1 MTVEEQN
8 EMKDLVAR
16 HVVERFVRSGMK
28 IGLGSGTTS
37 EYAIRHVG
45 RLLREGKL
53 SDIVAVATSSQA
65 ELVCQ
70 ELRVPL
76 RTLNDPE
83 INGELD
89 LAIDGPDQID
99 HALHL
104 TKGGGG
110 CMTQEKIVDYAA
122 KRFLTI
128 ADETKLVPNL
138 GLTFPIPVEV
148 IPLARVP
155 VTRTLERRGARVAL
169 RTALRKMG
177 AVITDN
183 GNMILDISFDRP
195 IDPEEY
201 EVFLNTIPGVVENGI
216 FARKETEVFVA
227 YRSGY
232 VAQVEALP
240 QQPPPNVWTT

>member
-1 MTVEEQN
+1 MLQQN

-16 HVVERFVRSGMK
+16 YVVENFVKPGMK

-45 RLLREGKL
+45 RLLKEGVL
-53 SDIVAVATSSQA
+53 HDIVAVPTSTQS

-70 ELRVPL
+70 ELNIPL

-89 LAIDGPDQID
+89 LAIDGADEID
-99 HALHL
+99 RRLRL

-110 CMTQEKIVDYAA
+110 CLTQEKIVDYAA
-122 KRFLTI
+122 KRFITI
-128 ADETKLVPNL
+128 TDETKLVSDL

-148 IPLARVP
+148 MPLARVP
-155 VTRTLERRGARVAL
+155 VTRALERLGARVTL
-169 RTALRKMG
+169 RMAVKKMG

-183 GNMILDISFDRP
+183 GNMILDMLFDRP
-195 IDPEEY
+195 IDPVEL
-201 EVFLNTIPGVVENGI
+201 EVKLNTIPGVVENGI
-216 FARKETEVFVA
+216 FALKETEVWVGHA
-227 YRSGY
+227 DGRVTRLESR
-232 VAQVEALP
+232 
-240 QQPPPNVWTT
+240 